1 LNLLIYLFIVDT
13 LTSNEILYGVTS
25 GFIYSTDLSSVSL
38 PFKPEYKSIVVV
50 PLVNYLTVL
59 YVIGRSN
66 MNKTLPGKSQNEM
79 LLAYCQKINKTK
91 RLIH

>member
-1 LNLLIYLFIVDT
+1 MK
-13 LTSNEILYGVTS
+13 SCMGTS
-25 GFIYSTDLSSVSL
+25 GFIYSTDLSSIYSL

-50 PLVNYLTVL
+50 RLVNYLTVL

-66 MNKTLPGKSQNEM
+66 MNKTLPDKSQNKI
-79 LLAYCQKINKTK
+79 LLAYRQKINKTK